1 MLVNAEQPAPAPVPP
16 PVPLAAMAGGLTMP
30 PPPLLPALAL
40 GEGTTPPTR
49 LNPHW
54 VRYSGGMVV
63 GMVVVHNPTGG
74 MMVEVAAEVPPTRG
88 LATREGHTRVMG
100 TAVTMAA
107 GCCSSR
113 WLLYDLVL

>member
-1 MLVNAEQPAPAPVPP
+1 MMRVNAEQPAPAPVPP

-54 VRYSGGMVV
+54 VRYSGGVVV

-74 MMVEVAAEVPPTRG
+74 MMVEVAAEVPPTR
-88 LATREGHTRVMG
+88 TSDEGRTHSSDGDCRDD
-100 TAVTMAA
+100 
-107 GCCSSR
+107 GCCDEEM
-113 WLLYDLVL
+113 LP

>member
-1 MLVNAEQPAPAPVPP
+1 MQLENSKPLKPSGAGSGPVPP
-16 PVPLAAMAGGLTMP
+16 PVPHAAMAGGLTMP

-54 VRYSGGMVV
+54 VWYSGGMVV

-74 MMVEVAAEVPPTRG
+74 MMVEVAAEVPPTRTSE
-88 LATREGHTRVMG
+88 LVDSD
-100 TAVTMAA
+100 TAV
-107 GCCSSR
+107 
-113 WLLYDLVL
+113 